1 MYRTT
6 TMTARF
12 PGTCTGCHQ
21 AIAVGDVIVH
31 IRKGTTYHQDCDGAT
46 LVTRTYFPSTGAT
59 VYRNAKG
66 TCEDAPACGCCTF

>member
-12 PGTCTGCHQ
+12 PGTCAGCRK

-46 LVTRTYFPSTGAT
+46 RIVRTYFPSTGAEVFT
-59 VYRNAKG
+59 NARG
-66 TCEDAPACGCCTF
+66 RCEDSPCCGCCN